1 VSNQLYQQVYQL
13 LTKHVDPSVNASSLE
28 RLTLLVIGIIKAEHA
43 SPARIAKALDQ
54 LGLTQANVESIER
67 RIRRIENDQSLEA
80 TSCVHPLARMRLQFG
95 RPDRLI
101 LIIDPTTQDDRV
113 VMLTVSVWYRGRALP
128 LAWAIWPAQQPLTD
142 VGFWERV
149 AALLQIV
156 AELLPVGV
164 PVVWLADR
172 AFGSPAFT
180 DLLEPYGWDYVVR
193 VQGQTRFR
201 DQQGHEV
208 QIAILVSQPNK
219 RTKRYGQ
226 VFKKRGWRWASV
238 VAFWGQRHNSPLCLV
253 TSLPPR
259 WDIIAL
265 YRRRYPIEAMFRH
278 YKSYGWQWELGQV
291 TDLAHL
297 ERLLVGMALA
307 TWVVLLVGTQVAS
320 EHLAEPATGQRRTR
334 PWVGKQSLFT
344 LGLHRLG
351 RWLHG
356 LTDRLLAWTLTDW
369 DAPNWSAQITGH
381 HARTFVFAL
390 PPPSLTP
397 VRP

>member
-1 VSNQLYQQVYQL
+1 MSKELYHQVHQL
-13 LTKHVDPSVNASSLE
+13 LAESVDPRVSASSLE
-28 RLTLLVIGIIKAEHA
+28 RLTLLVIGIIKADHA
-43 SPARIAKALDQ
+43 SPARIAKALDK
-54 LGLTQANVESIER
+54 LGFSQASPESIER
-67 RIRRIENDQSLEA
+67 RIRRIENDPSLQA
-80 TSCVHPLARMRLQFG
+80 TSCVHPFARARLQFS
-95 RPDRLI
+95 RPDRLV
-101 LIIDPTTQDDRV
+101 LIIDPTTQDERV
-113 VMLTVSVWYRGRALP
+113 VMLTVSIWYRGRALP

-142 VGFWERV
+142 AGFWERV

-156 AELLPVGV
+156 AELLPLGV

-180 DLLEPYGWDYVVR
+180 DLLTPYGWDYVVR
-193 VQGQTRFR
+193 VQDQTRFR
-201 DQQGHEV
+201 DQQGREF
-208 QIAILVSQPNK
+208 QIATLVSRPNQ
-219 RTKRYGQ
+219 RTKRSGQ
-226 VFKKRGWRWASV
+226 VFKKRGWRPASV
-238 VAFWGQRHNSPLCLV
+238 IAFWGTRHVSPLCLV

-307 TWVVLLVGTQVAS
+307 TWLALLVGTQVAT
-320 EHLAEPATGQRRTR
+320 ELLAQPATGQRRTR

-351 RWLHG
+351 RWLHAI
-356 LTDRLLAWTLTDW
+356 TDRLLAWTLADW
-369 DAPNWSAQITGH
+369 DAPNWSAQITTH
-381 HARTFVFAL
+381 HARAFVFAL
-390 PPPSLTP
+390 KLPP
-397 VRP
+397 

>member
-1 VSNQLYQQVYQL
+1 MSSELYQQIQQL
-13 LTKHVDPSVNASSLE
+13 LAEHVDPSVSASSLE
-28 RLTLLVIGIIKAEHA
+28 RLTLLVIGIIKAEQA

-67 RIRRIENDQSLEA
+67 RIRRIENDDSLQA
-80 TSCVHPLARMRLQFG
+80 ASCVHPLARARLQFG
-95 RPDRLI
+95 RPERLI
-101 LIIDPTTQDDRV
+101 LIIDPTTQDERV
-113 VMLTVSVWYRGRALP
+113 VMLTASIWYRGRALP
-128 LAWAIWPAQQPLTD
+128 LAWAIWPAQEPFTD
-142 VGFWERV
+142 VRFWERV

-180 DLLEPYGWDYVVR
+180 DLLAPFDWDYVVR

-201 DQQGHEV
+201 DQQGQEF
-208 QIAILVSQPNK
+208 QLATLVSQPDC
-219 RTKRYGQ
+219 RTKGRGQ

-238 VAFWGQRHNSPLCLV
+238 VAFWGRRHHSPLCLV

-259 WDIIAL
+259 WDVIAL

-291 TDLAHL
+291 TDLVHL

-307 TWVVLLVGTQVAS
+307 TWLALLVGTQVAA
-320 EHLAEPATGQRRTR
+320 ELLAEPATGQRRTR
-334 PWVGKQSLFT
+334 PWAGKQSLFN

-356 LTDRLLAWTLTDW
+356 TTDRLLAWTLADW
-369 DAPNWSAQITGH
+369 DAPNWSAQITAH
-381 HARTFVFAL
+381 HARAFVFAL
-390 PPPSLTP
+390 APPS
-397 VRP
+397 

>member
-1 VSNQLYQQVYQL
+1 MSSELYHQIQQL
-13 LTKHVDPSVNASSLE
+13 LTEHVDPSVSASSLE
-28 RLTLLVIGIIKAEHA
+28 RLTLLVIGIIKAENA

-156 AELLPVGV
+156 AELLPIGV

-201 DQQGHEV
+201 DQQGHEM

-390 PPPSLTP
+390 PPP
-397 VRP
+397 

>member
-13 LTKHVDPSVNASSLE
+13 LTEHVDPSVNASSLE
-28 RLTLLVIGIIKAEHA
+28 RLTLLVIGMIEAEHA
-43 SPARIAKALDQ
+43 SPAQIAKALDK

-67 RIRRIENDQSLEA
+67 RVRRIENDQSLDA
-80 TSCVHPLARMRLQFG
+80 ASCVHPLARARLQFG
-95 RPDRLI
+95 RPERLI

-128 LAWAIWPAQQPLTD
+128 LVWAIWPAQQPLAD
-142 VGFWERV
+142 AGFWERV

-201 DQQGHEV
+201 DQRGQEV
-208 QIAILVSQPNK
+208 QIAALVSQPNK
-219 RTKRYGQ
+219 RTKRHGQ
-226 VFKKRGWRWASV
+226 LFKKRGWRWASV

-253 TSLPPR
+253 TSFPPR

-307 TWVVLLVGTQVAS
+307 TWVVLLVGTQVAA
-320 EHLAEPATGQRRTR
+320 EHLAEPATGRRRTR

-390 PPPSLTP
+390 PLP
-397 VRP
+397 